1 MFEGGAAVA
10 VCAAPERCG
19 LLETQDREEPSMH
32 LSHLILLAA
41 ALGLATARPV
51 DAEDTVPS
59 PLYIVT
65 YFDVAPTS
73 TQQSAG
79 IVREAT
85 NASRKEDGNAGFE
98 AFEEI
103 GRPSRFATLE
113 IWRDKKATE
122 AHNASTVTAAFRNK
136 LQPLMIGGFGARP
149 HGALSV
155 AAAKGQLPADAL
167 YVLTHVDVFPT
178 YKDQAIELVKA
189 QAEAARKDD
198 GNLRYD
204 VVQWDGHPNHFT
216 LVEVWRDRKAFDAS
230 VAAPH
235 NKEFRDKLTPLE
247 GALYDERLYQA
258 VR

>member
-1 MFEGGAAVA
+1 MRF
-10 VCAAPERCG
+10 
-19 LLETQDREEPSMH
+19 QY
-32 LSHLILLAA
+32 LIFALAA
-41 ALGLATARPV
+41 LVLGTAGTLYAEETMNGPV
-51 DAEDTVPS
+51 
-59 PLYIVT
+59 YIVT

-73 TQQSAG
+73 TQQSTALA
-79 IVREAT
+79 REFAD
-85 NASRKEDGNAGFE
+85 ASRKEDSNAGFE

-113 IWRDKKATE
+113 IWRDKKAAD
-122 AHNASTVTAAFRNK
+122 AHNASTIAAGFRNK

-149 HGALSV
+149 HGGLSV
-155 AAAKGQLPADAL
+155 AAPKGHLPADAL

-198 GNLRYD
+198 GNFRYD

-216 LVEVWRDRKAFDAS
+216 LVEVWRDRKAFDAN
-230 VAAPH
+230 VTAPH

>member
-1 MFEGGAAVA
+1 M
-10 VCAAPERCG
+10 R
-19 LLETQDREEPSMH
+19 LL
-32 LSHLILLAA
+32 HLIFCAA
-41 ALGLATARPV
+41 ALCLTTVRPV
-51 DAEDTVPS
+51 DAEDTVSGPV
-59 PLYIVT
+59 YIVT
-65 YFDVAPTS
+65 YFDVAPSS

-79 IVREAT
+79 IVREFAD
-85 NASRKEDGNAGFE
+85 ASRKEDGNAGFE

-113 IWRDKKATE
+113 IWRDKKA
-122 AHNASTVTAAFRNK
+122 ADAQNAGAAAAGFRNK
-136 LQPLMIGGFGARP
+136 LQPLMVGGFGARP
-149 HGALSV
+149 HGGLSV
-155 AAAKGQLPADAL
+155 AAPKGQVPAEAL

-204 VVQWDGHPNHFT
+204 VLQWDGHPNHFT

-230 VAAPH
+230 VTTPH

-247 GALYDERLYQA
+247 GALYDERLYQLA
-258 VR
+258 R

>member
-1 MFEGGAAVA
+1 M
-10 VCAAPERCG
+10 R
-19 LLETQDREEPSMH
+19 
-32 LSHLILLAA
+32 LSHLILFAA

-79 IVREAT
+79 IVREAAD
-85 NASRKEDGNAGFE
+85 ASRKEDGNAGVE

-113 IWRDKKATE
+113 IWRDKKAAD
-122 AHNASTVTAAFRNK
+122 AHNASNVTAAFRNK